1 MRFIVLHRRGPD
13 LKGLKAD
20 LGDSLQRILEWASLG
35 VRVMPVHV
43 YKAQVHTHTALI
55 AVWQRRTRRH
65 IPRRS

>member
-1 MRFIVLHRRGPD
+1 MRFVVLHGRGPD

-43 YKAQVHTHTALI
+43 YKARVHTHIALI
-55 AVWQRRTRRH
+55 AVW
-65 IPRRS
+65 